1 MGDILKSPL
10 ISSEITGLWDSYLGD
25 TMIVTVLKYFLNRV
39 EDREIR
45 AILQQNLDI
54 SNYHIQQLTNMFNK
68 EKLMLP
74 EGFNDKDVNI
84 NVPRLFTD
92 SFYLH
97 YLTYMSRVGM
107 NNYTLIL
114 NQIARPD
121 IRAYFSKR
129 INENIDLYNNS
140 TDLRLSQGIAIRAPR
155 VEVNKEIQYVES
167 QSFISDWF
175 GEKRPLLTIEI
186 THIFA
191 IIFSN
196 LVGRAITTG
205 FGQVSKDKKISKYFF
220 EGKDIATKYIYELT
234 GLLTDEGIPIP
245 STSDS
250 FVTNSV
256 VSPFSEKLM
265 LNHMAVLSSSAI
277 SNFGMSMANTMRS
290 DIVAKY
296 IKYTA
301 QTMKYSKKG
310 ANIMID
316 NGFLQQ
322 SPQAIKHENLV
333 RAKN

>member
-1 MGDILKSPL
+1 MGDTLKSPL

-39 EDREIR
+39 EDSEIR
-45 AILQQNLDI
+45 AILQQTVDI
-54 SNYHIQQLTNMFNK
+54 SNYHIQQVANMFNK
-68 EKLMLP
+68 EKLILP

-250 FVTNSV
+250 FVTNSI

>member
-1 MGDILKSPL
+1 MGDTLKSPL

-39 EDREIR
+39 EDSEIR

-250 FVTNSV
+250 FVTNSI

-265 LNHMAVLSSSAI
+265 LNHLAVLSSSAI